1 MLRAAGLLALAVAG
15 TANDSRRLQV
25 RASTA
30 QKAPSRSAG
39 TLGRNGA
46 LRGSGGGGMRRACLS
61 RPPARYQCPPIDT
74 REIWGRARAG
84 TSAPL
89 AQPDLPPSQP
99 HCAGEL
105 VRRSGR
111 ERRGECHGPARP
123 LGRLRQLRRR
133 RHELR
138 RRDQRHGPA
147 RPLGCL
153 RPEQLHAG
161 RRRLR
166 LPDGG
171 RHPDNSQ
178 RRRRV
183 GVGRRL
189 HPPGRRPP
197 PGRRCA
203 RAPLLQHL
211 RKAPVD
217 H

>member
-25 RASTA
+25 RATTPKSSLA
-30 QKAPSRSAG
+30 FCWRSE
-39 TLGRNGA
+39 R
-46 LRGSGGGGMRRACLS
+46 SVVPGGGGMRRACLS

-147 RPLGCL
+147 RALGCL
-153 RPEQLHAG
+153 RPELLHAG

-171 RHPDNSQ
+171 RHPDHSQ